1 MGERRQCFRY
11 ALEDLG
17 MREEPGMYIETGC
30 TGQRAQ
36 EYLERLWKG
45 GVHPPSA
52 LLVENDVLAIPVY
65 RALKNSGYRIPE
77 DVSVIG
83 FDGRSVCSMLE
94 PTLTTM
100 RIPRRMLGRTLVT
113 LLADKINRKERSM
126 EDVTMR
132 VEINA
137 ELVEMESVCPAEKG

>member
-1 MGERRQCFRY
+1 
-11 ALEDLG
+11 
-17 MREEPGMYIETGC
+17 
-30 TGQRAQ
+30 
-36 EYLERLWKG
+36 
-45 GVHPPSA
+45 
-52 LLVENDVLAIPVY
+52 
-65 RALKNSGYRIPE
+65 
-77 DVSVIG
+77 
-83 FDGRSVCSMLE
+83 MLE